1 MTEPTELMPC
11 PFCGG
16 NARKVKH
23 SAGSPGTIGYDRWH
37 GVACAGCNA
46 CVGARDRR
54 FRTSAAAIA
63 AWNTRTPQPTKA
75 REIERLRQDAMR
87 YRWLRHGDNDEKVL
101 KTYTSRPSE
110 PGEPTMFL
118 PRNDELD
125 RLIDATPQPTQAQA
139 GAVPLTD
146 EQIEALPLWKP
157 FVGLW
162 PETRRE
168 IVRTIERHHGIKGGQ
183 HGTE

>member
-1 MTEPTELMPC
+1 MYEPLKDC

-63 AWNTRTPQPTKA
+63 AWNTRTPQPT
-75 REIERLRQDAMR
+75 
-87 YRWLRHGDNDEKVL
+87 
-101 KTYTSRPSE
+101 
-110 PGEPTMFL
+110 
-118 PRNDELD
+118 
-125 RLIDATPQPTQAQA
+125 QAQSV
-139 GAVPLTD
+139 AVPLTD
-146 EQIEALPLWKP
+146 EQIEALPMWKR

-168 IVRTIERHHGIKGGQ
+168 IVRTIEHHHGIKGGQ